1 MPRTNYP
8 DMGSKNVSLRE
19 DVYRRLKEE
28 KDDDESF
35 SDVVERLLDRGDHPL
50 YKLVG
55 TLDEEEVERVRKRAE
70 EFRRSV
76 DAGMGRDPR

>member
-1 MPRTNYP
+1 MPRTNHT

-35 SDVVERLLDRGDHPL
+35 SEVVERLLDRGDHPL
-50 YKLVG
+50 YELVG
-55 TLDEEEVERVRKRAE
+55 TLDDEEVERIRERTE

-76 DAGMGRDPR
+76 DEGMGRPV